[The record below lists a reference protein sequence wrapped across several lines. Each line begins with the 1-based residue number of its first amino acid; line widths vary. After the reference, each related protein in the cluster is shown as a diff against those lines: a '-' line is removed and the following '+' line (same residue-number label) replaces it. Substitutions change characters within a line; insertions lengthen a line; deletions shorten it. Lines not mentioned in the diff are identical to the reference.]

1 MAPGSFGGI
10 VRTFTADELKG
21 CLECH
26 AKWLDGTGGARA
38 DLGGANLSGANL
50 SGADLGGA
58 DLIGA
63 NFSGANLRGA
73 NFSGANLSGAY
84 LSGANLSGSYLSG
97 AYLIGADLGGADL
110 SGTNFSGA
118 DLFGADL
125 SGAKLPEFGI
135 PEGDLTVWKKIN
147 GTLVKLL
154 IPEAAKRTA
163 SLVGRKCRAEFA
175 KVVLIEGAYEV
186 TSNGCGNGPDTV
198 YRVGEIVRPDSYDD
212 DIRIECSH
220 GIHFFLT
227 RGEAERWSQ

>member
-38 DLGGANLSGANL
+38 DLGGAYL
-50 SGADLGGA
+50 SGADLS
-58 DLIGA
+58 D
-63 NFSGANLRGA
+63 ANLG
-73 NFSGANLSGAY
+73 
-84 LSGANLSGSYLSG
+84 
-97 AYLIGADLGGADL
+97 
-110 SGTNFSGA
+110 
-118 DLFGADL
+118 
-125 SGAKLPEFGI
+125 GAKLPEFGI

>member
-1 MAPGSFGGI
+1 

-21 CLECH
+21 CLESH
-26 AKWLDGTGGARA
+26 TKWLNGTGGARA
-38 DLGGANLSGANL
+38 NLRGANLIDANLIGAYLRGANLIDANLSGAYL
-50 SGADLGGA
+50 RGADLRGA
-58 DLIGA
+58 D
-63 NFSGANLRGA
+63 LRGA
-73 NFSGANLSGAY
+73 NFSGANLIGAY
-84 LSGANLSGSYLSG
+84 LR
-97 AYLIGADLGGADL
+97 GADL
-110 SGTNFSGA
+110 SGANFSGA
-118 DLFGADL
+118 NLFDADL

-154 IPEAAKRTA
+154 IPEVAKRTA

-227 RGEAERWSQ
+227 RGEAERWTP